1 MFLILALVIA
11 VASDFCVK
19 VCSFLGKQIV
29 KMQMEGN
36 NWLESHRKTF
46 AKQEISFY
54 EIIY

>member
-1 MFLILALVIA
+1 MLPLLIYKKLVSYIKEVAFMFLILALVIA

-36 NWLESHRKTF
+36 N
-46 AKQEISFY
+46 
-54 EIIY
+54 